1 MEPDLFNPKPTKS
14 MFKWFIE
21 ELQRVHPA
29 QEAGDTQKHQPS
41 YRYIGYQ
48 ENVDQKKYFTGCLC
62 VRVGQQPLEYI
73 FNFEKVAAP

>member
-1 MEPDLFNPKPTKS
+1 

-62 VRVGQQPLEYI
+62 VRVGQQPLQLMVLIKDGGEFCYLGD
-73 FNFEKVAAP
+73 

>member
-62 VRVGQQPLEYI
+62 VRVGQQPL
-73 FNFEKVAAP
+73 KRV